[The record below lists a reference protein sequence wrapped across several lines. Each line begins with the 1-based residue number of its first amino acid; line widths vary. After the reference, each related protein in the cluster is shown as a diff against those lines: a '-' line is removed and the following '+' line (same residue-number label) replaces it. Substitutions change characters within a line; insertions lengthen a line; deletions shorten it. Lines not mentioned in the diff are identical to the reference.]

1 MEKVFASPSKYVQGK
16 SVLITG
22 IAHIK
27 ALGVN
32 ALLLCDDIVWGIVGE
47 AFNDQ
52 LKKENIAVTR
62 VPFNG
67 EASTKEIERVSD
79 IGKTNQS
86 DLVIGLGGG
95 KTISYPCCR
104 CADDCL
110 YRCTNFSFVCYLFRG
125 RGI

>member
-1 MEKVFASPSKYVQGK
+1 MHCYFATTSFGE
-16 SVLITG
+16 
-22 IAHIK
+22 
-27 ALGVN
+27 
-32 ALLLCDDIVWGIVGE
+32 IVGE
-47 AFNDQ
+47 TFNDQ

-95 KTISYPCCR
+95 KTIDAAKAISDKLAIPVAVVPTIASTDAPTSALSVIYQR
-104 CADDCL
+104 KG
-110 YRCTNFSFVCYLFRG
+110 YLSNICSIR
-125 RGI
+125 RIPNWCW